1 MNEGDNVNS
10 RLYDTDSSDIT
21 FYSAASS
28 PDVSWDS
35 FTTDKIDQSYPTVQ
49 SNRPTASS
57 DSTFDWFETFFDPA
71 SAVCDI
77 DAVFED
83 MDHTLSDT
91 ESTLIKSDSRHSDRL
106 KPTALEL
113 DNKLPEEVSTPDERL
128 DFDMVLGNSGFSMNP
143 FRNTLQD
150 KIVDELTPAR
160 WNLAASSENDK
171 SRRETFDDI
180 PVFRA
185 ESSTIADSGAIPSE
199 SSSFS
204 KYLPSATDMDLLTT
218 GSESEHTLVLTP
230 DITELAYK
238 PDVIESALD
247 TDYLTPSVS
256 PDITTFTKANYELGG
271 ACSIK
276 PFMTTTIE
284 HEQSEHLCHLPS
296 MNPFNTTFRDTLLD
310 SATNVDIKEFDP
322 MSLNQFFP
330 QSQDGCFHEQLSK
343 NNENDDV
350 FSMDEKNND
359 ASVEST
365 LKAVVL
371 SLGLKHTLET
381 SDRPKLTRRE
391 NQSETQDP
399 EDIPLVAEAS
409 SVEVSDDSTPLQHTR
424 PIYRMTSFS
433 DKNENLCKQRE
444 TEAVE
449 IARGDSP
456 YMSRNVQSRNSLI
469 SQKSSDSTKGP
480 VTKTEIQKDKLSFP
494 HPVDDHKPED
504 SQNKNAELTKLEK
517 SLSEVD
523 TEKSSFDC
531 SKFPPFLLDS
541 CEGVACISTRDTLNS
556 SNRSDITITN
566 ITDSLNSAIASISI
580 DESCNKTNN
589 LHIGS
594 TSPLVELQ
602 HLHQSTQNISE
613 TVTTKVRC
621 TDILEHTNNL
631 ETSSITTSTDIPK
644 HLINIEMSNIY
655 ENTIDSC
662 SDWCVLS
669 LNQPIS
675 ANAET
680 SSPKS
685 DTRYR
690 PTKTNS
696 APFMRSRDAFQKQS
710 ESSSSQEKTDPLS
723 KRHDSAEFLIPG
735 NAIKKMPRRNSYPSA
750 TSNASFPSSLSG
762 EGCLVLFK
770 DVALVGKR
778 PISGDMRDQVSGEL
792 RTTNNR
798 RSLSNSSSEPNFHS
812 SLREGSICL
821 PKNAWSLSNLLR
833 RDIDPPKTVDDPGR
847 FISIQSRLI
856 ANEVES
862 EQIFINEDSSSGNT
876 LQDISIPLSEDLDS
890 SHICDDPVFLF
901 PQEID
906 TIQRVTD
913 LKGFGS
919 NEKPIPKTPEIIKKP
934 DEHLGN
940 SFTCNPKPQHTLVNS
955 DYGKN
960 IVKSEIEI
968 FPEASDSASTSL
980 PEASRNVSKE
990 PVISFADI
998 YPMEKLNS
1006 SSTDNGQDIQDLTKS
1021 VITEVMK
1028 AQKRDMEGEIRS
1040 DDFSEQ
1046 ETTLKQS
1053 FGLLADSF
1061 SLEKLNKDKLINIKR
1076 SASLSGIMKPLNP
1089 ADFSQIKPT
1098 CTKDQHNL
1106 FADQN
1111 ESLKHSVDSCS
1122 VRGRISSGKEAI
1134 LSSSDETDFVRLETA
1149 SGVGKDSKLSITDT
1163 ALPPGKISDTDRDL
1177 RTPTVI
1183 KHQPG
1188 LTQRNND
1195 TTTGASGDRT
1205 QHLQISSISDCSGEA
1220 LKSSDQCRQLE
1231 TKNPFQFPIGNS
1243 ETPDKED
1250 IRRKE
1255 IFLHPSETAFSQELS
1270 SGSYFRETEK
1280 FFDALTTQDEL
1291 KESAVSKSSQDI
1303 IAPAPISCSLSETY
1317 SKHKSEVDQIT
1328 GFVLSETNQPDS
1340 DYSDRSVDCE
1350 RLKLFPRLNHN
1361 TDDKP
1366 VNKMCNFL
1374 LMLTEE
1380 SKSCLEPETTDDNI
1394 FAARQHSDT
1403 SHANQAPVSDT
1414 ADGCQKPMCYPVKIT
1429 SEHDLD
1435 FIAEAKDKDKTRQTE
1450 SDTNESVETLHEN
1463 LADYRSLPILEQEA
1477 RLPSTV
1483 DDDLSHKSVLSEVM
1497 LTPVSNRRLGSTSIK
1512 LEAWDANR
1520 NYTLDENDQSFLICE
1535 ETRSKSN
1542 LASEREYKKKTL
1554 TPGSDL
1560 TRGST
1565 DDDSLIGE
1573 VDTPFE
1579 TNQYSF
1585 ETANTEKSTPVLS
1598 KSEWSLNYQNISIE
1612 KRSKSFPVLSVK
1624 YSSHSKVQRTNLIDL
1639 NKDKIYASADTVQG
1653 IKTPDFLAISKFQ
1666 MEQPSLSGIQ
1676 LEETSNM
1683 TVKEPS
1689 IQDIQVTCRSKRT
1702 ITLEAERQTPS
1713 QLRYSESQF
1722 PSQRLEQRRTDLAT
1736 TYKERST
1743 TAVEARPDVTAG
1755 YIIPSVNIVS
1765 PKWSEDVL
1773 ISPECESVAQEEGNS
1788 TCVVLEPKS
1797 ASSSLPSRTDSSEEN
1812 ICDVTDQD
1820 YVLEERANENRLVEL
1835 FSCCCCY
1842 LRVERSRTAS
1852 AESSQTMSYT

>member
-57 DSTFDWFETFFDPA
+57 DSAFDWFETFFDPA
-71 SAVCDI
+71 SAACDI
-77 DAVFED
+77 DTVFED

-91 ESTLIKSDSRHSDRL
+91 ESTLIKADSRHSDRL
-106 KPTALEL
+106 KPTVLEL
-113 DNKLPEEVSTPDERL
+113 DNKLPEEVATPDERL

-143 FRNTLQD
+143 FRDTLQD
-150 KIVDELTPAR
+150 EIVDELTPDR
-160 WNLAASSENDK
+160 WNLAASSENNK
-171 SRRETFDDI
+171 CRRETFDDI

-204 KYLPSATDMDLLTT
+204 RYLPSATDMDLLTT

-238 PDVIESALD
+238 PDVIEFALD

-271 ACSIK
+271 ACSIN
-276 PFMTTTIE
+276 PFMTTTNE
-284 HEQSEHLCHLPS
+284 HEQSENLCHLPT
-296 MNPFNTTFRDTLLD
+296 MNPFDTTSRDSLLD

-330 QSQDGCFHEQLSK
+330 QSKDGSFHKQLSK
-343 NNENDDV
+343 NNEIDDV
-350 FSMDEKNND
+350 FSVNEKNND
-359 ASVEST
+359 TIVEST
-365 LKAVVL
+365 LKDAVL
-371 SLGLKHTLET
+371 SLGIKHALGT

-391 NQSETQDP
+391 NQFETQDP
-399 EDIPLVAEAS
+399 EDILLVAEAS

-424 PIYRMTSFS
+424 PIYRITTLS
-433 DKNENLCKQRE
+433 DKNGNLCKQRE

-449 IARGDSP
+449 IARGDSL

-469 SQKSSDSTKGP
+469 SQKSSDSSKGP
-480 VTKTEIQKDKLSFP
+480 VTKTEIRKDKVSSP
-494 HPVDDHKPED
+494 HPVDGHKPEH
-504 SQNKNAELTKLEK
+504 SQNKNAGLTKLEK
-517 SLSEVD
+517 SLSEVE

-531 SKFPPFLLDS
+531 SKAPPFLLES
-541 CEGVACISTRDTLNS
+541 CEEVASISLRDTLNS

-566 ITDSLNSAIASISI
+566 SADSLNSAIDSISI
-580 DESCNKTNN
+580 DEFCNKTNN
-589 LHIGS
+589 LHVGS
-594 TSPLVELQ
+594 TSPLVEVQ
-602 HLHQSTQNISE
+602 HLHKSTHQSTQNISE
-613 TVTTKVRC
+613 TVITKVRC
-621 TDILEHTNNL
+621 TNILEHTNNL

-644 HLINIEMSNIY
+644 HLINIEMSNIN

-662 SDWCVLS
+662 SDWCVLR

-675 ANAET
+675 ANAVT
-680 SSPKS
+680 SSSKS

-696 APFMRSRDAFQKQS
+696 APFTLSRDASQKQS
-710 ESSSSQEKTDPLS
+710 ESLSSQEKTDLLS
-723 KRHDSAEFLIPG
+723 KRHDSVEFLLPA
-735 NAIKKMPRRNSYPSA
+735 NAIKKMSRRNSYPSA
-750 TSNASFPSSLSG
+750 TRNASFQSSLSR
-762 EGCLVLFK
+762 EECLVLFK

-778 PISGDMRDQVSGEL
+778 LISADMRDQVSGEL
-792 RTTNNR
+792 KTTND
-798 RSLSNSSSEPNFHS
+798 RSLSNSNSEPNLHS
-812 SLREGSICL
+812 SLQEGSICL
-821 PKNAWSLSNLLR
+821 SKNAWSFSNLLR

-847 FISIQSRLI
+847 FISIQSGLI

-862 EQIFINEDSSSGNT
+862 EQTFINEDSSSGNT
-876 LQDISIPLSEDLDS
+876 RQDISIPLSEDLDS
-890 SHICDDPVFLF
+890 SLICEDPGFFL

-906 TIQRVTD
+906 TIERVTD
-913 LKGFGS
+913 LKSFGS
-919 NEKPIPKTPEIIKKP
+919 NEKPILKPPEIIKKP

-940 SFTCNPKPQHTLVNS
+940 SFTCNPKPQHKLVNS
-955 DYGKN
+955 DHGKN
-960 IVKSEIEI
+960 IVKSEIEL
-968 FPEASDSASTSL
+968 FPEVSDS
-980 PEASRNVSKE
+980 
-990 PVISFADI
+990 ADI

-1006 SSTDNGQDIQDLTKS
+1006 SSTNTGQDIQDLTKS

-1028 AQKRDMEGEIRS
+1028 AQKRDTEGEIRS
-1040 DDFSEQ
+1040 DGFSEQ
-1046 ETTLKQS
+1046 ETTLKH
-1053 FGLLADSF
+1053 SF
-1061 SLEKLNKDKLINIKR
+1061 SLEKLNKNNLINIKR
-1076 SASLSGIMKPLNP
+1076 SASLSGIMKPVKP
-1089 ADFSQIKPT
+1089 ADFSQIKLT

-1111 ESLKHSVDSCS
+1111 ESLNHSVDSCS
-1122 VRGRISSGKEAI
+1122 VRGRDISGKETI
-1134 LSSSDETDFVRLETA
+1134 LSSSNGTNFVRLETV
-1149 SGVGKDSKLSITDT
+1149 SGVGKDSKLSPADT
-1163 ALPPGKISDTDRDL
+1163 ALLPGKISDTDRDL

-1188 LTQRNND
+1188 LPQRTND
-1195 TTTGASGDRT
+1195 TSTGASGDRT
-1205 QHLQISSISDCSGEA
+1205 QHLQISLISDCSGEA

-1231 TKNPFQFPIGNS
+1231 TKNPFQFPTGNL
-1243 ETPDKED
+1243 ETPEKED

-1255 IFLHPSETAFSQELS
+1255 ILLHPSETASSQELS
-1270 SGSYFRETEK
+1270 PGSYFRETEK

-1291 KESAVSKSSQDI
+1291 KESVVSKSSQDI
-1303 IAPAPISCSLSETY
+1303 IAPAPIGFSFSQTY

-1350 RLKLFPRLNHN
+1350 TLKLFPKLNHN

-1380 SKSCLEPETTDDNI
+1380 SKSCLEPETTGDNI

-1403 SHANQAPVSDT
+1403 SHTNQVPVSDT

-1429 SEHDLD
+1429 SQHDLD
-1435 FIAEAKDKDKTRQTE
+1435 FIAEATDKDKTRQAE
-1450 SDTNESVETLHEN
+1450 SDTHESVETLHEN

-1483 DDDLSHKSVLSEVM
+1483 DDELSHKSVLSEVM
-1497 LTPVSNRRLGSTSIK
+1497 LTPVSNRRLSSTSIK

-1520 NYTLDENDQSFLICE
+1520 NYTLDENDQSFLIFE
-1535 ETRSKSN
+1535 ETLSKCN
-1542 LASEREYKKKTL
+1542 LSSESEYKKKTL

-1560 TRGST
+1560 SRGST
-1565 DDDSLIGE
+1565 DGDSLIGE

-1585 ETANTEKSTPVLS
+1585 ATASTEKTTPVLS
-1598 KSEWSLNYQNISIE
+1598 KSKCSLNYQNISIK

-1624 YSSHSKVQRTNLIDL
+1624 YSSHSTVQRTNLTDL

-1666 MEQPSLSGIQ
+1666 MEKPSLSGIQ
-1676 LEETSNM
+1676 LEETSNI
-1683 TVKEPS
+1683 TVKELS
-1689 IQDIQVTCRSKRT
+1689 IQDIQVTCRSKKT

-1722 PSQRLEQRRTDLAT
+1722 QAQRLEQRRTDQAT

-1743 TAVEARPDVTAG
+1743 TAVEARPEVTAG
-1755 YIIPSVNIVS
+1755 YIIPSVKVVS

-1773 ISPECESVAQEEGNS
+1773 IPPECESVTQEEGNS
-1788 TCVVLEPKS
+1788 TCVILEPKS

-1812 ICDVTDQD
+1812 ICDVTDQE

-1842 LRVERSRTAS
+1842 LHVESSRTAS